1 MTRMKKKT
9 KQTKKFTMKQR
20 LKFQDYKYWLN
31 AERTETEIN
40 SLELWYFNGLKE
52 TDEKN

>member
-1 MTRMKKKT
+1 MKKKT

-31 AERTETEIN
+31 PERTKTEIS
-40 SLELWYFNGLKE
+40 SLEL
-52 TDEKN
+52 